1 MKIKRIKKVTIY
13 VFSLKDKLKKFLKS
27 NILEYKTKVSLIEL
41 ALKGI
46 QLNIDMTRVKPQ
58 LTNLKFKN
66 LN

>member
-1 MKIKRIKKVTIY
+1 MKIKRIEKVTKY